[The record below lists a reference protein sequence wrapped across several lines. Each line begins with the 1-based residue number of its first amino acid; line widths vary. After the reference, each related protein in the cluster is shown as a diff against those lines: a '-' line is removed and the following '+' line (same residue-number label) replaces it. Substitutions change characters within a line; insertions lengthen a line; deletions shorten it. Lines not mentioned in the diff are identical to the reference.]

1 MFKIIRSSNLNVGLY
16 FMCMLESEQ
25 YHKLYNQ
32 FTGGSNMAGAEPL
45 NDEGSPP
52 HLEHQGAQG

>member
-1 MFKIIRSSNLNVGLY
+1 
-16 FMCMLESEQ
+16 MCMLESEQ

-52 HLEHQGAQG
+52 HLEPQGARG